1 MFTVDAVYALAH
13 ALHNMYAERCGAVP
27 FSECESMRPAPLGT
41 DLLKYIH
48 NVSFYGRQ
56 NTQVNYN
63 ALICYLAKFVL
74 PLITRYRSVKIQF
87 ISIHFFL
94 FYLFANADSL

>member
-13 ALHNMYAERCGAVP
+13 ALHNMYAERCGSIP
-27 FSECESMRPAPLGT
+27 FSECESMHPAPLGT

-56 NTQVNYN
+56 NTKVN
-63 ALICYLAKFVL
+63 LLCV
-74 PLITRYRSVKIQF
+74 TRS
-87 ISIHFFL
+87 
-94 FYLFANADSL
+94 

>member
-13 ALHNMYAERCGAVP
+13 ALHNMYAERCGSVP
-27 FSECESMRPAPLGT
+27 FAECESMHPAPLGT

-56 NTQVNYN
+56 NTQVKTK
-63 ALICYLAKFVL
+63 LLMHV
-74 PLITRYRSVKIQF
+74 TREIF
-87 ISIHFFL
+87 ISRAWEIRFCVFL
-94 FYLFANADSL
+94 FFFNQRKNL